1 MDKILSISFTD
12 CLNLSGLV
20 AWLVFGGYLGYR
32 AACEFCFLIDIFV
45 DKLPT
50 HKSRSS
56 H

>member
-32 AACEFCFLIDIFV
+32 TAYEFCSLIEFFV
-45 DKLPT
+45 DKLPP